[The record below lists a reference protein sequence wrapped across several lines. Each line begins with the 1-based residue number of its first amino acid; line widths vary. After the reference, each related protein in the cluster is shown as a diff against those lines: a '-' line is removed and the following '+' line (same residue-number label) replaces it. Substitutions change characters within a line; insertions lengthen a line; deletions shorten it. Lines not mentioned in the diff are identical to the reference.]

1 MRVLPSVRVVVRLR
15 PPITGKRHIMPAPP
29 EKSNPPD
36 PPGRRVAA
44 SGVGFGSSGLRD
56 GAGLATIGRMAK
68 QDRPNVVLFVT
79 HDTGQHVTPYGI
91 EQVQTPHCERLAGEG
106 VTFRH
111 SFCTTPLCAPS
122 RAAIVTG
129 QYPHTNGVMGLT
141 GQATGLF
148 DFHHPEH
155 HAAAIFRDAGY
166 RTLLCGFEHET
177 PHWHEAGFEEAI
189 AGSGGWFNGGGDLLT
204 FGDELDGWLGSR
216 AGDKPFYCQIGCHET
231 HHAWDKHDTPPDE
244 SRGVWMPP
252 YLKDIPEVRAEMA
265 QFQGAVKRLD
275 EGLGRI
281 MDAFDRH
288 GLRENTIFVFTT
300 DHGIDMPRAKGTFYD
315 PGIETFLFMRYP
327 AGGWEAGSV
336 REELTTNVD
345 ILPTLLEA
353 CGIDVPPRCQGRS
366 FLPLLAGGAYEPR
379 DMVFSEKT
387 FHDTYDPTRCIRTDR
402 YKYIRYFEVNIFQ
415 DLRLATITRRDYF
428 KDDWRRKT
436 IEELYDL
443 ENDPDEMHNVVDDEA
458 HAETLERMRR
468 ELITWMRQTEDPLL
482 EGPVSSPRYRQE
494 LEALKQLG

>member
-1 MRVLPSVRVVVRLR
+1 
-15 PPITGKRHIMPAPP
+15 
-29 EKSNPPD
+29 
-36 PPGRRVAA
+36 
-44 SGVGFGSSGLRD
+44 
-56 GAGLATIGRMAK
+56 
-68 QDRPNVVLFVT
+68 
-79 HDTGQHVTPYGI
+79 
-91 EQVQTPHCERLAGEG
+91 
-106 VTFRH
+106 
-111 SFCTTPLCAPS
+111 
-122 RAAIVTG
+122 
-129 QYPHTNGVMGLT
+129 
-141 GQATGLF
+141 
-148 DFHHPEH
+148 
-155 HAAAIFRDAGY
+155 
-166 RTLLCGFEHET
+166 
-177 PHWHEAGFEEAI
+177 
-189 AGSGGWFNGGGDLLT
+189 
-204 FGDELDGWLGSR
+204 
-216 AGDKPFYCQIGCHET
+216 
-231 HHAWDKHDTPPDE
+231 
-244 SRGVWMPP
+244 
-252 YLKDIPEVRAEMA
+252 MA

-288 GLRENTIFVFTT
+288 GLAENTIFVFTT

-315 PGIETFLFMRYP
+315 PGLETFLFMRYP
-327 AGGWEAGSV
+327 GGGWEAGSV

-353 CGIDVPPRCQGRS
+353 CGIDVPERVQGRS
-366 FLPLLAGGAYEPR
+366 FLPLLSGGAYEPR

-428 KDDWRRKT
+428 KDDWRRRT

-443 ENDPDEMHNVVDDEA
+443 ENDPDEMHNLVDDAA